1 MLTLAGSLARGKIL
15 AVSLGTSGVGI
26 VAQLG
31 NFAVLLG
38 GLSTLGLAT
47 AGVTLIGRTHSDDD
61 TQLRRRIVSTV
72 VAVPIGVSVLLAVLA
87 AVFARPISHALLGSH
102 THPWYVILAAASLP
116 ANALASAY
124 QVVLQG
130 YGRAWR
136 VAVNSAAA
144 AVAGV
149 AIAALLVVPFGLT
162 GGVITIAASAAAAAI
177 VMLVRERSIT
187 AEALPLASAGRSAN
201 RLLLQFGGASLIAGT
216 MTSVVDLVLRSRLT
230 THFGTAANGL
240 YQPAYVLGN
249 LVFVQLG
256 GGIATAIT
264 PSLAMYWAMGEK
276 GRTSAI
282 LRTAVRLSLVAMVPL
297 LLLVTATRGL
307 IVPAVFS
314 GAFKGAE
321 PILALQLTTELPR
334 AIAYTIG
341 AFLLPAGL
349 VRAWVVMGV
358 TSEVIRLVVGLL
370 LLNSLHAQA
379 LSTGSVA
386 AWVFIAVTTMR
397 LAHNQGIRLGGD
409 TDRLIAAAT
418 ILVAS
423 SFAATLWRAG
433 TLPVNILIAL
443 IAIGWIICVP
453 NVEEK
458 RRISGK
464 LRELR
469 RGIRR
474 PTGTA

>member
-15 AVSLGTSGVGI
+15 AESLGTSGVGI

-31 NFAVLLG
+31 NFAALLG

-47 AGVTLIGRTHSDDD
+47 AGVTLIGRTQSDEDAP
-61 TQLRRRIVSTV
+61 LRRRIVSTV
-72 VAVPIGVSVLLAVLA
+72 VAVPIGVSVVLAVLA
-87 AVFARPISHALLGSH
+87 AAFARPISHALLGSH
-102 THPWYVILAAASLP
+102 THPWYIVLAAASLP

-136 VAVNSAAA
+136 VAINSAAA
-144 AVAGV
+144 AIAGV
-149 AIAALLVVPFGLT
+149 VIAALLVIPFGLT
-162 GGVITIAASAAAAAI
+162 GGVLTVAASAVAAAA
-177 VMLVRERSIT
+177 VMLVRERSVT
-187 AEALPLASAGRSAN
+187 AEALPLANAGRSAN

-216 MTSVVDLVLRSRLT
+216 MTSVVDLVLRSALT
-230 THFGTAANGL
+230 TRFGTAANGV

-256 GGIATAIT
+256 AGIATAIT
-264 PSLAMYWAMGEK
+264 PSLAAYWAVGDVE
-276 GRTSAI
+276 RTSAI

-297 LLLVTATRGL
+297 LLIVTATRGI

-334 AIAYTIG
+334 AVAYTLG
-341 AFLLPAGL
+341 AFLLPAGM
-349 VRAWVVMGV
+349 VRAWVIMGV
-358 TSEVIRLVVGLL
+358 SSEAIRLVVGLV

-379 LSTGSVA
+379 LSTASVA
-386 AWVFIAVTTMR
+386 SWVFIAITTMR
-397 LAHNQGIRLGGD
+397 LAHSRGIKLGGD
-409 TDRLIAAAT
+409 TDRVIGAAA
-418 ILVAS
+418 ILVGS

-433 TLPVNILIAL
+433 TLPTNIVIAA
-443 IAIGWIICVP
+443 IAVGWFFFVPTAAEKQRIG
-453 NVEEK
+453 NK
-458 RRISGK
+458 M
-464 LRELR
+464 RELR
-469 RGIRR
+469 RSFRR
-474 PTGTA
+474 PTGAT